1 MIKPYTMSKPAQ
13 KIVKIKENELVTMID
28 NIVTEAVS
36 TQKQTWISEQAKKNA
51 QKTALLE
58 SKIVKLEA
66 AVKRLTEGKK

>member
-1 MIKPYTMSKPAQ
+1 MIKPYTMSKPAK

>member
-1 MIKPYTMSKPAQ
+1 MSKPAK